1 MAHLNMEG
9 CLLVTQYSCGKCIAE
24 QLGFQVA
31 AGQRFV
37 VLPRP
42 LVSMAQHR
50 DCLGQQDVR
59 RLELG
64 KGTIGAVIA
73 ACMHSSSLSNNMS
86 SCASAGQR

>member
-9 CLLVTQYSCGKCIAE
+9 CLLVTQYFCGKCIAE

-42 LVSMAQHR
+42 QVSMAQHR
-50 DCLGQQDVR
+50 DCLGR
-59 RLELG
+59 R
-64 KGTIGAVIA
+64 
-73 ACMHSSSLSNNMS
+73 
-86 SCASAGQR
+86 GQ